1 MNFFQRA
8 IKNITR
14 RKTKS
19 ILLLITF
26 FVIGN
31 FVIIGLGVSQA
42 SQSAKILTRQ
52 KMRAVVTYATDWRKI
67 DKYIQSLED
76 EDEINKFYENYP
88 RVSIEDVRE
97 MLKDER
103 VRTANAISINTIFAD
118 EELDYVHLGNKA
130 EENSGG
136 GQSCYYDD
144 VTGEQTCV
152 EYVEPHFLA
161 KGNYFPDMI
170 EIADGGYKVTEGRFY
185 TQEDLD
191 NARPVILIT
200 RALADHNN
208 LRIGDTITLYLQSPT
223 DIEMYMG
230 EYGITMEDVTQEFE
244 IIGIFEHNT
253 PLLPDS
259 PNYDYASPYENP
271 DNMFLLPNTAFD
283 DMRLTIA
290 QKQFDHWAE
299 QNPEDEYYQNPDN
312 RPTAEDVL
320 YLNDVTLLLNDPL
333 QVDDFVAEYGEKVG
347 EFFSLSANNEE
358 FERLAKPLDTLSLYA
373 KFIVWL
379 VVINAIVIITLV
391 TALTLKNREYEI
403 GVLLSIGASKAKI
416 IAQFFIELAIVAI
429 LGFTLSIVSGSMIA
443 NKVGQTVLNYQIA
456 SSGVN
461 ETDDYDYYDYTSI
474 WDTDYTSDV
483 TLDDLV
489 SEYNVTVSPLII
501 GEIYV
506 VGLGIVLI
514 STIIPSMMIMRFNPK
529 RILMNQN

>member
-52 KMRAVVTYATDWRKI
+52 KMRAVVTYSTDWRKI
-67 DKYIQSLED
+67 DKYVQELED

-88 RVSIEDVRE
+88 RISITDVQE

-103 VRTANAISINTIFAD
+103 VRTANAVSINPVYAN
-118 EELDYVHLGNKA
+118 EELDFVHLGNQA
-130 EENSGG
+130 EENRGG
-136 GQSCYYDD
+136 GTSCYYDD

-152 EYVEPHFLA
+152 EYIEPNFLM

-170 EIADGGYKVTEGRFY
+170 EFADGGYTISEGRFY
-185 TQEDLD
+185 TQDDLD
-191 NARPVILIT
+191 NAHPVVLVT

-208 LRIGDTITLYLQSPT
+208 LRIGDTITLMLQSPT
-223 DIEMYMG
+223 DIETYLG
-230 EYGITMEDVTQEFE
+230 QYGITLEDVSQEFE

-253 PLLPDS
+253 PLLPDA
-259 PNYDYASPYENP
+259 PNYDYASPFENP
-271 DNMFLLPNTAFD
+271 DNMMLIPNTAFD
-283 DMRLTIA
+283 GMRLSIA
-290 QKQFDHWAE
+290 QKQFDYWAE
-299 QNPEDEYYQNPDN
+299 NNPEEEYYQNPDN
-312 RPTAEDVL
+312 RPTEEDVL

-333 QVDDFVAEYGEKVG
+333 EVDSFVEEYNGKVG

-358 FERLAKPLDTLSLYA
+358 FQRLSKPLDTLSLYA

-379 VVINAIVIITLV
+379 VVINAVVIITLV

-416 IAQFFIELAIVAI
+416 VAQFFIELAIVAI
-429 LGFTLSIVSGSMIA
+429 LGFTLSIVSGSVIA
-443 NKVGQTVLNYQIA
+443 NKVGQTVLDYQIA

-461 ETDDYDYYDYTSI
+461 EGEDYDYYDYNNI
-474 WDTDYTSDV
+474 WDTDYSSDV

-489 SEYNVTVSPLII
+489 SEYNVSVSPLII
-501 GEIYV
+501 AEIYV
-506 VGLGIVLI
+506 VGLGIVLV

>member
-1 MNFFQRA
+1 
-8 IKNITR
+8 
-14 RKTKS
+14 
-19 ILLLITF
+19 
-26 FVIGN
+26 
-31 FVIIGLGVSQA
+31 
-42 SQSAKILTRQ
+42 
-52 KMRAVVTYATDWRKI
+52 
-67 DKYIQSLED
+67 
-76 EDEINKFYENYP
+76 
-88 RVSIEDVRE
+88 
-97 MLKDER
+97 
-103 VRTANAISINTIFAD
+103 
-118 EELDYVHLGNKA
+118 
-130 EENSGG
+130 
-136 GQSCYYDD
+136 
-144 VTGEQTCV
+144 
-152 EYVEPHFLA
+152 
-161 KGNYFPDMI
+161 
-170 EIADGGYKVTEGRFY
+170 
-185 TQEDLD
+185 
-191 NARPVILIT
+191 
-200 RALADHNN
+200 
-208 LRIGDTITLYLQSPT
+208 
-223 DIEMYMG
+223 
-230 EYGITMEDVTQEFE
+230 
-244 IIGIFEHNT
+244 
-253 PLLPDS
+253 
-259 PNYDYASPYENP
+259 
-271 DNMFLLPNTAFD
+271 MFLLPNTAFD